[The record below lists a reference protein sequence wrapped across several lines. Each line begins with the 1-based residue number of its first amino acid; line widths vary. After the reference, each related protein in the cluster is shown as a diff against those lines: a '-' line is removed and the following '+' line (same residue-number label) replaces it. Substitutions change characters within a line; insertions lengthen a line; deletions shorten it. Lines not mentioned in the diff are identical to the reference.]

1 MLSVLTLLRGR
12 TPPFGSKGF
21 PFAFPGRSHDTR
33 RDARTFR
40 TELVEVRQ
48 RHIRTLFDAVC
59 EPRHRPRTQIL
70 FLFHV
75 RPGDLEHLSQELFQ
89 WLGLLDVMTL
99 MSNASGR

>member
-1 MLSVLTLLRGR
+1 MLSVLTFLRGR

-48 RHIRTLFDAVC
+48 RNILLSFDAVC
-59 EPRHRPRTQIL
+59 EPRHRTHSDSLFVSRENMTRRSGAPKPRAL
-70 FLFHV
+70 PV
-75 RPGDLEHLSQELFQ
+75 VG
-89 WLGLLDVMTL
+89 
-99 MSNASGR
+99 AA